1 MLRWVRV
8 YGLNANSIRIFN
20 AYGTRSK
27 TSGQYGAVFGV
38 FFKQKLKN
46 QPLTI
51 VGNGKQKRD
60 FVYVT
65 DVAKA
70 FYQAAILK
78 KRADF

>member
-1 MLRWVRV
+1 MPTELDQKH
-8 YGLNANSIRIFN
+8 LANTVQSLE
-20 AYGTRSK
+20 
-27 TSGQYGAVFGV
+27 

-78 KRADF
+78 KTGRFLILHLINLLR